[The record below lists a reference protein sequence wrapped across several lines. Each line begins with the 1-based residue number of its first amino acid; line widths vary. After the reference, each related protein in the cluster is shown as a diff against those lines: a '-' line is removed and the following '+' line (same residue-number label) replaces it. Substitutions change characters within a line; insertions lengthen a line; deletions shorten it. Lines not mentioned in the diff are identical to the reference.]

1 MPRAGLT
8 PGRVVDEAADFADA
22 VGLAKLTLPA
32 VAERCGVSLPGL
44 YKQVSGLEEV
54 KRGISVLALREF
66 TGALARAT
74 VGMAGQES
82 LHALS
87 GAYRGYALAHPG
99 RYAASVMVPAPGD
112 QEHAD
117 AAFPTLPSRLGPAPP
132 GGDPCDG
139 Q

>member
-8 PGRVVDEAADFADA
+8 PGLVVDEAAAVADA
-22 VGLAKLTLPA
+22 VGLAKLTLAA
-32 VAERCGVSLPGL
+32 VAERCGMSLPGL

-54 KRGISVLALREF
+54 KRGTSVLALREL
-66 TGALARAT
+66 TGALAGAA
-74 VGMAGQES
+74 VGVAGQES

-87 GAYRGYALAHPG
+87 GAYRAYALAHPG
-99 RYAASVMVPAPGD
+99 RYAASVVVPAPGD

-117 AAFPTLPSRLGPAPP
+117 AGFLTLPSRLGPAPP
-132 GGDPCDG
+132 EGDPCDG

>member
-8 PGRVVDEAADFADA
+8 PGRVVDEAADVADA
-22 VGLAKLTLPA
+22 VGLAKLTQPA
-32 VAERCGVSLPGL
+32 VAEHCGVSLPGL

-66 TGALARAT
+66 TGALARAA

-87 GAYRGYALAHPG
+87 SAYRGYALAHPG

-117 AAFPTLPSRLGPAPP
+117 AAFLTLPSRLGPAPP